1 MNMLHFSGSYV
12 ALSIKTGIM
21 TGILSLTV
29 RSILWF
35 FNLIKV
41 LSLI

>member
-1 MNMLHFSGSYV
+1 MNMLTFSGSYV

-29 RSILWF
+29 RSI
-35 FNLIKV
+35 NLPH
-41 LSLI
+41 SDFDS

>member
-35 FNLIKV
+35 LNLIKV
-41 LSLI
+41 FSLI